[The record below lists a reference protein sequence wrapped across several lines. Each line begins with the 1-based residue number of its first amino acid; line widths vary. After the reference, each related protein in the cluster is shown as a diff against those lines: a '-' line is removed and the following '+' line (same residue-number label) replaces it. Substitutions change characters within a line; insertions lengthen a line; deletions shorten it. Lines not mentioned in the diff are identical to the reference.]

1 MTEFPGEIEGDMR
14 KLVLDRCPLL
24 RIFLDPYAQKNH
36 DLWVDMLGN
45 EMLLKRDEIYEAG
58 LERSNRKT

>member
-24 RIFLDPYAQKNH
+24 RIFLDPYAQKKPRFMGGY
-36 DLWVDMLGN
+36 VG
-45 EMLLKRDEIYEAG
+45 K
-58 LERSNRKT
+58 